1 MAVAPPYVAVVP
13 TTWTGSKLWPA
24 SCETRASIL
33 WTRCQATTTVLPDI
47 ATHRLVTER
56 SGPRPPPYGGGGG
69 FGDSRRASPNRPPLA
84 REATIATSGR
94 RFGAGSADSTGPRPT
109 ASPRPLA
116 PAGPRPH
123 ASVASD
129 CTPC

>member
-1 MAVAPPYVAVVP
+1 MLMRYSSGPGREYHAISACPVGCSAMAVAPPYVAVVP

-47 ATHRLVTER
+47 ATHRLVPER
-56 SGPRPPPYGGGGG
+56 PAPRPPPYGGGGG

-84 REATIATSGR
+84 REATIATRGR
-94 RFGAGSADSTGPRPT
+94 RFGPGLP
-109 ASPRPLA
+109 
-116 PAGPRPH
+116 
-123 ASVASD
+123 
-129 CTPC
+129 